1 MEDYFWIFI
10 LGAFWLFEIANK
22 ALKKKGSTEDGE
34 PGAPRSRPDP
44 RAAIQELAR
53 DVDRSARQAEETLQR
68 WEGEQQGTVPVP
80 VPVPVP
86 SAAHRPID
94 KTRRR
99 REAFE
104 AIAAMLAA
112 PPEKMASTP
121 VLRDRTVA
129 APGRPR
135 ATRPRPAVSQG
146 ADVEVQPP
154 ATVARRRGRDGMRH
168 LARLPEIQR
177 AIVLSEILGPPVSLA
192 KRSAFHLDSD

>member
-1 MEDYFWIFI
+1 MEDYVWILI

-22 ALKKKGSTEDGE
+22 ALKKKGQTEGGE

-53 DVDRSARQAEETLQR
+53 DVDRSARRAEESLQR
-68 WEGEQQGTVPVP
+68 WEAEQQETVPVP

-86 SAAHRPID
+86 AAAHRPVD

-112 PPEKMASTP
+112 PPEKMPTAP
-121 VLRDRTVA
+121 VTRVPA
-129 APGRPR
+129 AATPGRP
-135 ATRPRPAVSQG
+135 AVSRPRPAASPG
-146 ADVEVQPP
+146 PDDEIPPPP
-154 ATVARRRGRDGMRH
+154 AVARRRGRDGMRH

-192 KRSAFHLDSD
+192 KRSAFQLDSD